1 MCFEE
6 LLCWLPLTW
15 SYIHTGNDSLVTYHF
30 EAGGWLLADVP
41 HSSCLGNPLIYLL
54 PGHMSVSG
62 IHSYSHLQHW
72 KLGPIASSYFACNHF
87 KLQNK
92 LDMIFGHHVAS
103 SVYAALGEDRKLTRH
118 LVDFEL
124 RLGAYFR

>member
-15 SYIHTGNDSLVTYHF
+15 SYVHTGNDSLVTYHF
-30 EAGGWLLADVP
+30 EPGSWLLADVS
-41 HSSCLGNPLIYLL
+41 HSSYLGNPLIYLL
-54 PGHMSVSG
+54 PGHMVFTHIG
-62 IHSYSHLQHW
+62 NHLQRW
-72 KLGPIASSYFACNHF
+72 KLGSIASSYFACNHF

-103 SVYAALGEDRKLTRH
+103 SVYVAIGEDRKLTRH